1 MAAFQIGCTLFFGEA
16 GKYTVEQF
24 TESSNM
30 HGQIEAQ
37 KSWMK
42 QDFILLAL
50 ELEKLKEYSGLYW
63 HKKLHLE
70 KGTIPLNLGY
80 TKAIAF

>member
-1 MAAFQIGCTLFFGEA
+1 MAAFQIGCALFFGEA

-24 TESSNM
+24 TNRANM

-37 KSWMK
+37 INLMK

-63 HKKLHLE
+63 DKKLHLE
-70 KGTIPLNLGY
+70 
-80 TKAIAF
+80 